1 MDNLSKAAELD
12 TMAATLEAEAAA
24 IDAAE
29 LPDHCNA
36 ECTAC
41 EYKPRCDEVTSRI
54 GKAYILRQRAANLRR
69 QAE

>member
-24 IDAAE
+24 
-29 LPDHCNA
+29 
-36 ECTAC
+36 
-41 EYKPRCDEVTSRI
+41 
-54 GKAYILRQRAANLRR
+54 NLRR